1 MGALTVGLDGCKGGW
16 IAAVAQG
23 GRLIDVKF
31 LAPACA
37 ALDAWPDAAV
47 FAFDIPIGLSAD
59 GRRAADVEAR
69 KFLGKRAGTTVFYAP
84 IRDVL
89 GIRAEDF
96 KTYKLAY
103 AKARKLTE
111 EVTER
116 AGSKH
121 GLPAQSFGLLPKIRE
136 VDKFAGDKRV
146 YEAHPEVSFAA
157 MAGCPLTSS
166 KKARDGSMRRRAL
179 LAARGLVIPGAL
191 GEAGE
196 CGAPDDIADAV
207 ACAWTAAR
215 IARGEARSLPGSPQP
230 LAGGPPRGAA
240 IWY

>member
-16 IAAVAQG
+16 IAAVAQD

-47 FAFDIPIGLSAD
+47 FAFDIPIGFSAD

-69 KFLGKRAGTTVFYAP
+69 KFLGKRAGNRMFYAP
-84 IRDVL
+84 IRAAV
-89 GIRAEDF
+89 E
-96 KTYKLAY
+96 
-103 AKARKLTE
+103 ARNLE
-111 EVTER
+111 EAHEASKRIT
-116 AGSKH
+116 GSAIQ
-121 GLPAQSFGLLPKIRE
+121 PPSAALLPKIRQ
-136 VDKFAGDKRV
+136 VAGIAGDKRV

-157 MAGCPLTSS
+157 MAGRPLASR
-166 KKARDGSMRRRAL
+166 KKTWNGLTQRRAL
-179 LAARGLVIPGAL
+179 LAARGLAISDAL

-196 CGAPDDIADAV
+196 RGAPDDIADAA

-215 IARGEARSLPGSPQP
+215 IARGEARSLPGQPQP